1 MSSPTATTSVDPYPM
16 RITLIDRHV
25 LLADSV
31 ALVLRREGY
40 LVTTLPLGQPHTSLT
55 TVAAAAL
62 HSAGRLVLLEH
73 DLGTIGN
80 GLRLIAPLTAAGG
93 IVVLLTDSV
102 DQAQWGE
109 AVRCGAQEILHKSCS
124 LHQLVHTVGR
134 VREGRPLM
142 NRERRTL
149 LIDISLAEQDE
160 VRAIRLR
167 LDRLTHRET
176 QILAALMNGDVV
188 HEIARMSVVSDA
200 TVRSQV
206 KSILCKLE
214 LRSQV
219 AAVGAAYRAAW
230 TPPAA

>member
-1 MSSPTATTSVDPYPM
+1 MPALTATGGTRCQPM
-16 RITLIDRHV
+16 RITIIDRHT
-25 LLADSV
+25 LLANCV
-31 ALVLRREGY
+31 ALVLEDEGY
-40 LVTTLPLGQPHTSLT
+40 VVTSLALDHPHTSLT
-55 TVAAAAL
+55 TVLGAAL
-62 HSAGRLVLLEH
+62 RSSGRLVLLEH
-73 DLGTIGN
+73 DLGTIDN

-109 AVRCGAQEILHKSCS
+109 AVRCGAQEVLHKSCS
-124 LHQLVHTVGR
+124 LDQLVHTVHR

-149 LIDISLAEQDE
+149 LIEAGLADQHE

-167 LDRLTHRET
+167 LERLTPRET
-176 QILAALMNGDVV
+176 QVLAALMNGEVV
-188 HEIARMSVVSDA
+188 HEIARTAVVSEA

-214 LRSQV
+214 LRSQI

-230 TPPAA
+230 DPPAA